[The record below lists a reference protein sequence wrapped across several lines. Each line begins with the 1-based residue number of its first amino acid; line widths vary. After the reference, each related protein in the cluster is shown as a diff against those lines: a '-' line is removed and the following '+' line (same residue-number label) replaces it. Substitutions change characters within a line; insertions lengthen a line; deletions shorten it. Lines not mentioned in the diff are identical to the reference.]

1 MQDTVQPQPQKTK
14 VLVIE
19 DDSLTRISLCRIFQK
34 MGYATSE
41 ACNGLMGIKMF
52 NQEHPHIVVTDLLM
66 PDKEGLETI
75 TEIRAADN
83 DVKIIAMS
91 GGGSAQNFVFLDLA
105 LKIGANYTLSKPFKP
120 VEILDLMNKL
130 SPRGA

>member
-1 MQDTVQPQPQKTK
+1 MPDDTTAKTK

-19 DDSLTRISLCRIFQK
+19 DDTLTRVTLCRIFDK

-41 ACNGLMGIKMF
+41 ACNGMMGMKLF
-52 NQEHPHIVVTDLLM
+52 RQEKPQIIVTDLLM

-75 TEIRAADN
+75 SEIRAADG

-91 GGGSAQNFVFLDLA
+91 GGGSTQNFGFLELA
-105 LKIGANYTLSKPFKP
+105 RKFGADFTLQKPFRP
-120 VEILDLMNKL
+120 DDILNLMEKL
-130 SPRGA
+130 SHKGA